1 MCGTCCRILTNRIQN
16 VSLCVDSYSFC
27 YYCFTMEAELN
38 SLDDRIQQLIRVAE
52 RLRTENG
59 ELRQQLAAS
68 LNEGKQ
74 LRDRM
79 TAARLRLEGVLTR
92 LPQDGEAS

>member
-1 MCGTCCRILTNRIQN
+1 
-16 VSLCVDSYSFC
+16 
-27 YYCFTMEAELN
+27 MEAELN
-38 SLDDRIQQLIRVAE
+38 SLDDRIQQLIRVAD
-52 RLRTENG
+52 RLRVENG
-59 ELRQQLAAS
+59 ELRQQLATS

-92 LPQDGEAS
+92 LPQDNDQP

>member
-1 MCGTCCRILTNRIQN
+1 
-16 VSLCVDSYSFC
+16 
-27 YYCFTMEAELN
+27 MEAELN

-52 RLRTENG
+52 RLRAENG
-59 ELRQQLAAS
+59 ELRQQLATS

-79 TAARLRLEGVLTR
+79 TAARLRLEGLLTR
-92 LPQDGEAS
+92 LPQDNEQP

>member
-1 MCGTCCRILTNRIQN
+1 
-16 VSLCVDSYSFC
+16 
-27 YYCFTMEAELN
+27 MESELN

-52 RLRTENG
+52 RLRSENG

-68 LNEGKQ
+68 LSEGKL

-92 LPQDGEAS
+92 LPADTE

>member
-1 MCGTCCRILTNRIQN
+1 
-16 VSLCVDSYSFC
+16 
-27 YYCFTMEAELN
+27 MESELN

-52 RLRTENG
+52 RLRSENG

-68 LNEGKQ
+68 LSEGKL

-92 LPQDGEAS
+92 LPADSE

>member
-1 MCGTCCRILTNRIQN
+1 
-16 VSLCVDSYSFC
+16 
-27 YYCFTMEAELN
+27 MEAELN

-52 RLRTENG
+52 RLRAENG
-59 ELRQQLAAS
+59 ELRQQLATS

-92 LPQDGEAS
+92 LPQDNEQP

>member
-1 MCGTCCRILTNRIQN
+1 
-16 VSLCVDSYSFC
+16 
-27 YYCFTMEAELN
+27 MEAELN
-38 SLDDRIQQLIRVAE
+38 SLDDRIQQLIRVAD
-52 RLRTENG
+52 RLRVENG
-59 ELRQQLAAS
+59 ELRQQLATS

-92 LPQDGEAS
+92 LPPDNDQP

>member
-1 MCGTCCRILTNRIQN
+1 M
-16 VSLCVDSYSFC
+16 CVDSYGFC
-27 YYCFTMEAELN
+27 YYSSAMEAELN

-92 LPQDGEAS
+92 LPPDGEAS

>member
-1 MCGTCCRILTNRIQN
+1 MTGAGSAPNGGCLGLL
-16 VSLCVDSYSFC
+16 VSAN
-27 YYCFTMEAELN
+27 MESELN

-52 RLRTENG
+52 RLRSENG

-68 LNEGKQ
+68 LSEGKL

-92 LPQDGEAS
+92 LPADSE

>member
-1 MCGTCCRILTNRIQN
+1 LGRPGAT
-16 VSLCVDSYSFC
+16 D
-27 YYCFTMEAELN
+27 MESELN

-52 RLRTENG
+52 RLRSENG

-68 LNEGKQ
+68 LSEGKL

-92 LPQDGEAS
+92 LPADGE

>member
-1 MCGTCCRILTNRIQN
+1 
-16 VSLCVDSYSFC
+16 
-27 YYCFTMEAELN
+27 MESELN

-52 RLRTENG
+52 RLRSENG

-68 LNEGKQ
+68 LSEGKL

-92 LPQDGEAS
+92 LPADGE